1 MGTHRDEQFRN
12 LNSERLRRANRFL
25 LRKLSNRSGDKLIPT
40 LALRACTNLP
50 DKILGDGQGYR
61 YALCLLAARKA
72 YTLRYAVIA
81 IRNVRMFLPQ
91 KMLDTLWYCHGGWTL
106 QEFVLILK
114 SDNCKQAA

>member
-61 YALCLLAARKA
+61 YALCLLASREIE
-72 YTLRYAVIA
+72 LFGYAIVA
-81 IRNVRMFLPQ
+81 I
-91 KMLDTLWYCHGGWTL
+91 
-106 QEFVLILK
+106 
-114 SDNCKQAA
+114 